1 MARGKVRDI
10 MTSSVDIVDMSDTI
24 ASVAKRM
31 AERDFGAAPVC
42 DSGRLLGM
50 ITDRDI
56 AGGKDPQGTKVSDV
70 VERKEVVTIGA
81 DDSLEEALRTMKDHK
96 VRRLPVI
103 DGTKVVG
110 IVSQGDLA
118 VSMPDQKVGDL
129 VESIS
134 AAP

>member
-10 MTSSVDIVDMSDTI
+10 MTSSVDIVDMSDSI
-24 ASVAKRM
+24 ANVAKRM

-56 AGGKDPQGTKVSDV
+56 T
-70 VERKEVVTIGA
+70 
-81 DDSLEEALRTMKDHK
+81 
-96 VRRLPVI
+96 
-103 DGTKVVG
+103 TKVVG